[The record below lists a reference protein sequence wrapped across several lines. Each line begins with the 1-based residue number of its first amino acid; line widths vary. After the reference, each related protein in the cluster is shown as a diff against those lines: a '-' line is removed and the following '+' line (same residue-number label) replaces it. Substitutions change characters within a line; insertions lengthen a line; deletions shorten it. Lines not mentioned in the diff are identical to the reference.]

1 MFIVFVIV
9 CVLLGLAFTL
19 LEHHTRKPVPSVL
32 NVVDFEK
39 LPLHAKGFLCEQELE
54 GKLTWKSSD
63 YFLFTVAEMSF
74 NNRTVKLVAYP
85 LARKFVR
92 LNCDTRL

>member
-1 MFIVFVIV
+1 MIIVFVLV
-9 CVLLGLAFTL
+9 CALLLLMFAAFV
-19 LEHHTRKPVPSVL
+19 HTINGPRPTVMDVA
-32 NVVDFEK
+32 DFERI
-39 LPLHAKGFLCEQELE
+39 PLHAQGFLCEQELE
-54 GKLTWKSSD
+54 GNLTWKSSD

>member
-1 MFIVFVIV
+1 MIIVFVPV
-9 CVLLGLAFTL
+9 CILLLIMFTAF
-19 LEHHTRKPVPSVL
+19 EHAINGPRPTVIDVA
-32 NVVDFEK
+32 DFERV
-39 LPLHAKGFLCEQELE
+39 PLHAQGFLCEQELE

-85 LARKFVR
+85 MTRKFVR
-92 LNCDTRL
+92 L